1 MSRRRDERG
10 VAFPSPLVMLSII
23 AIAMA
28 GIAFVAT
35 KDRPAEE
42 RRVET
47 VSRAEEPAVDPTVTE
62 PPAPEVPEV
71 TPTVEPEPVI
81 ERGKVYVEVYN
92 NSGIRGL
99 AASTAAKVSGAGWQV
114 VGSDNWYGTVPG
126 TTVYFPKR
134 LKAEAELLALDLGV
148 QRVQPAVSPMKL
160 DRLTVILTG

>member
-1 MSRRRDERG
+1 MARRRDERG
-10 VAFPSPLVMLSII
+10 IAFPSPLVMLSII

-47 VSRAEEPAVDPTVTE
+47 VSRTQEPTVAETPVE
-62 PPAPEVPEV
+62 PVPEV

-99 AASTAAKVSGAGWQV
+99 AATTAAKVSGAGWQV

-134 LKAEAELLALDLGV
+134 LKAEAKLLALDLGV